1 MTINEI
7 CAIGKVEQN
16 EQSTQ
21 IIQQYQDYI
30 TRWLDSDEFKQN
42 HAQKPYP
49 PLINPAK
56 MEYEGSDPLH
66 AWVLNMPLPKY
77 YDFVAFGS
85 HASGF
90 HSAIPAFMGLCGVM
104 RTMLI
109 REDYSTPQRY
119 KGSKG
124 NYIRIF
130 EELLRYRVCGFKRV
144 YLQLTDMIFDEDTKK
159 LYRLIDASKALNVVR
174 DPIKVLTG
182 MAACPH
188 RPEMMIIKDNQ
199 ECAFGLTLDKN
210 PHQILKNYIYYC
222 NSGLTTDVRSDEIS
236 LMPNINSIDLWLC
249 DPSQSFHDG
258 ATFNLL
264 SASLK
269 NIKLK
274 QTDDFVGDKAFDT
287 MCELAEH
294 FGFDKPKEEDKWLFK
309 QRVSDYKHLIPMH
322 LYAHPNMLL
331 YTDKKLKTPTQLSQE
346 LVDESAKLA
355 VISQFEPRN
364 FTAKHLDISE
374 LFELADPTLCVF
386 LHGYED
392 GIKLLKNPKLLKKCQ
407 KYIKELSSAMKD
419 KAIEEKTKKFSVD
432 DAIEYFKT
440 HKLQRQ
446 ILKFSMKQHLFM
458 LEKFQP
464 DIIQSWQGYQRF
476 LELCKDDEPLN
487 PDDLNGTQAQV
498 VAY

>member
-1 MTINEI
+1 
-7 CAIGKVEQN
+7 
-16 EQSTQ
+16 
-21 IIQQYQDYI
+21 
-30 TRWLDSDEFKQN
+30 
-42 HAQKPYP
+42 
-49 PLINPAK
+49 
-56 MEYEGSDPLH
+56 
-66 AWVLNMPLPKY
+66 
-77 YDFVAFGS
+77 
-85 HASGF
+85 
-90 HSAIPAFMGLCGVM
+90 MGMV
-104 RTMLI
+104 
-109 REDYSTPQRY
+109 
-119 KGSKG
+119 
-124 NYIRIF
+124 
-130 EELLRYRVCGFKRV
+130 
-144 YLQLTDMIFDEDTKK
+144 
-159 LYRLIDASKALNVVR
+159 
-174 DPIKVLTG
+174 
-182 MAACPH
+182 ACPH

-274 QTDDFVGDKAFDT
+274 QTDDFVGVKAFDT

-294 FGFDKPKEEDKWLFK
+294 FGFDKPKEEDKWLFE

-331 YTDKKLKTPTQLSQE
+331 YTDKKLKTPTQLCQK

>member
-109 REDYSTPQRY
+109 REDYSTPERY

-130 EELLRYRVCGFKRV
+130 EELLRYRACDFKRI
-144 YLQLTDMIFDEDTKK
+144 YLQLTDMVFDEDTKK
-159 LYRLIDASKALNVVR
+159 LYSLIDASKALNVVR

-188 RPEMMIIKDNQ
+188 RPEMMVIKDNQ

-274 QTDDFVGDKAFDT
+274 QTNDFVGVKAFDT
-287 MCELAEH
+287 MCELAEY
-294 FGFDKPKEEDKWLFK
+294 FGFDKPKEEDKWLFE